1 MATKSK
7 MAIEVLLAGADIE
20 GIVLQPHLLKT
31 TRLVTVE
38 LLWPRCSIAKKTS
51 AREVK
56 FRKAKASFKGEEWSR
71 RILFREEVEG
81 HAGFAV
87 TISEILDD
95 EWFEKFLRLT
105 AKYALKTAA
114 DFVQKYTVGIDDIA
128 SAPIDALAQLEGT
141 YPGPRTAA
149 QGVLDLTEEMLPEPG
164 GSTVV
169 EVPLHR
175 PRFTKTVGHLKLEI
189 RA

>member
-1 MATKSK
+1 MAGKTKTL
-7 MAIEVLLAGADIE
+7 IEVLLAGADLD
-20 GIVLQPHLLKT
+20 GIKLQPHLVKT
-31 TRLVTVE
+31 TRLVTVD
-38 LLWPRCSIAKKTS
+38 LLWPRAGVAKKTG

-56 FRKAKASFKGEEWSR
+56 FQKAAASFKGEEWCR

-87 TISEILDD
+87 AISEILDD

-105 AKYALKTAA
+105 AKLALKGAA
-114 DFVQKYTVGIDDIA
+114 DMVEKYTVGVSDVA
-128 SAPIDALAQLEGT
+128 SAPIDALAQLEGS
-141 YPGPRTAA
+141 YPGPKTAA

-164 GSTVV
+164 ASTVV
-169 EVPLHR
+169 EIPLHR
-175 PRFTKTVGHLKLEI
+175 PKFAKTVGHLKLEI